1 MMNIKN
7 ESRNYMNTIWIYK
20 MIANI
25 RKKIQILLIM
35 VALPLLGITA
45 EVNASVEIKP
55 GSELIFETKNGQAPR
70 VIASLTDYSYKFK
83 NRFDQEIEVIF
94 GIIDINLGQNQY
106 LSNSERQNIEKFNIS
121 KIGDSLRFYYN
132 GNSGSGNWTR
142 VVNVEVK
149 SDEEL
154 NFNKKIYLTKVLEGR
169 VSATNTFDLKFK
181 CWYSIELKLCLK
193 SETDTYSQR
202 NPSVNG
208 KNLMTL
214 IEIK

>member
-1 MMNIKN
+1 MNIKN

-55 GSELIFETKNGQAPR
+55 GSELIFETRNGQTVR

-83 NRFDQEIEVIF
+83 NRSDQEIEVIY
-94 GIIDINLGQNQY
+94 GIIDINSGQNQY
-106 LSNSERQNIEKFNIS
+106 LSTSERQNIEKFNIS

-132 GNSGSGNWTR
+132 GNSGSGNWVR

-154 NFNKKIYLTKVLEGR
+154 NFNKKLYVTKVLEGR
-169 VSATNTFDLKFK
+169 VSATNTYDLKFK

-193 SETDTYSQR
+193 SETDIYSQR
-202 NPSVNG
+202 NPSANG

-214 IEIK
+214 VEIK

>member
-1 MMNIKN
+1 
-7 ESRNYMNTIWIYK
+7 